1 MWNEISQTLA
11 SEFSDLNDPSQA
23 TRVVLRLF
31 LAAMLGGVLGLE
43 REQSGQAAGVRT
55 HMLVA
60 VGAALFVLTPQLG
73 GAGDDAMSRVI
84 QGIVAGLG
92 FLCAGTILKSG
103 DLAHVR
109 GLTTAAGIWLTA
121 AIGITAG
128 MGREATAVLATVLAV
143 IILFA
148 VPALIQRLERW
159 ISRPPAQDDD
169 THGREKE

>member
-1 MWNEISQTLA
+1 M
-11 SEFSDLNDPSQA
+11 
-23 TRVVLRLF
+23 
-31 LAAMLGGVLGLE
+31 
-43 REQSGQAAGVRT
+43 
-55 HMLVA
+55 
-60 VGAALFVLTPQLG
+60 
-73 GAGDDAMSRVI
+73 
-84 QGIVAGLG
+84 AGLG

-121 AIGITAG
+121 AIGIAAG

-159 ISRPPAQDDD
+159 IGRPPAQDED
-169 THGREKE
+169 TQGREKE

>member
-73 GAGDDAMSRVI
+73 GAGDERHEPGDSGHR
-84 QGIVAGLG
+84 GRSWLS
-92 FLCAGTILKSG
+92 LCRDYS
-103 DLAHVR
+103 
-109 GLTTAAGIWLTA
+109 
-121 AIGITAG
+121 
-128 MGREATAVLATVLAV
+128 
-143 IILFA
+143 
-148 VPALIQRLERW
+148 
-159 ISRPPAQDDD
+159 
-169 THGREKE
+169 EKW